1 SLDENFDGVSV
12 PTLPDG
18 WVSTMTGTGTGFTTV
33 TTQANSAPNSAF
45 APDLA
50 GVGVSELT
58 SPPIAVNSPTAQ
70 ILFKNFYNT
79 ESNFDGVVLEISI
92 AGGEYQDILTAGG
105 TFVEGGYNSTISTN
119 FESPIGGRE
128 AWSGNSNGFIDTVVN
143 LPASANG
150 QSITLRWRM
159 ATDVSVDST
168 GVWVDDI
175 QVLADYVCSTVG
187 GPSSG
192 SARADFD
199 GDGRTDVSVYR
210 PSSGTW
216 YIDQSTDGF
225 TGLNFG
231 NSTDELA
238 PGDFDADGKTDFAV
252 YRGSDNPAD
261 YDMWILRSS
270 DFTLAGGPWGVVG
283 DVAVIGDYDGD

>member
-1 SLDENFDGVSV
+1 TPDPGETATVSLTVNNVGGVASAPVTVTLENSGGITNPSGPEDYGIIASNSSASEEFTFDVPSSAECGGSVTLTFNITDGAVSPSVEQTYSLGVRVSSLDENFDGVSV

-128 AWSGNSNGFIDTVVN
+128 AGSGNSNGFIDTVVN

-192 SARADFD
+192 SA
-199 GDGRTDVSVYR
+199 
-210 PSSGTW
+210 
-216 YIDQSTDGF
+216 
-225 TGLNFG
+225 
-231 NSTDELA
+231 
-238 PGDFDADGKTDFAV
+238 
-252 YRGSDNPAD
+252 
-261 YDMWILRSS
+261 
-270 DFTLAGGPWGVVG
+270 
-283 DVAVIGDYDGD
+283 